1 MTLTLI
7 LTLSLT
13 LSFTFAFALAAT
25 ATATPAP
32 TATAALTRS
41 IARAIARAL
50 TRAIRRRPRVGRFIV
65 RSFGVIAVVGIRIR
79 CGALR
84 RLVLGRAF
92 ARVELVGLR
101 TVGIGISALMV
112 ATTATTTPTLA
123 TSSTFAGLAG
133 CVVVRAITRA
143 FTRAFTRAITRAPT
157 GVLPIVLVEF
167 AFESGFK
174 LGRRLRHIER
184 RLAVGLADFVALFA
198 GEQGLM
204 SLDLDREF
212 GALGEHFLAGELDL
226 LCNRVDANRIARL
239 ARRRWRGSHALGRCG
254 AGRSVGI
261 LLLLRLLIV
270 ELAIATATAAS
281 TPAPTATSA
290 SAAFAFVAL
299 LCANG
304 IRRRIASCGALAPS
318 RFSYLLSSFF
328 RGFLCVERIG
338 DAEFVFVDVGQ
349 ILETS

>member
-1 MTLTLI
+1 MTLI

-41 IARAIARAL
+41 ITRAL

-143 FTRAFTRAITRAPT
+143 ITRALT
-157 GVLPIVLVEF
+157 RVLPIVLVEF

-174 LGRRLRHIER
+174 LRRRLRHIER
-184 RLAVGLADFVALFA
+184 RLAVGLADFIALFA

-212 GALGEHFLAGELDL
+212 CALGEHFLAGELDL
-226 LCNRVDANRIARL
+226 LRNRVDANRIARL
-239 ARRRWRGSHALGRCG
+239 ARWRWRGSHALGRCG

-299 LCANG
+299 LCAIC
-304 IRRRIASCGALAPS
+304 IRRRIAGCGALAPS
-318 RFSYLLSSFF
+318 RFGYSLGSFF

>member
-1 MTLTLI
+1 
-7 LTLSLT
+7 
-13 LSFTFAFALAAT
+13 
-25 ATATPAP
+25 
-32 TATAALTRS
+32 
-41 IARAIARAL
+41 
-50 TRAIRRRPRVGRFIV
+50 
-65 RSFGVIAVVGIRIR
+65 
-79 CGALR
+79 
-84 RLVLGRAF
+84 
-92 ARVELVGLR
+92 
-101 TVGIGISALMV
+101 MV

-133 CVVVRAITRA
+133 CVVVRAI
-143 FTRAFTRAITRAPT
+143 TRAFTRAITRAPT

-270 ELAIATATAAS
+270 EIAIATATAAS

>member
-143 FTRAFTRAITRAPT
+143 FTRAITRAPT

-270 ELAIATATAAS
+270 EIAIATATAAS

>member
-13 LSFTFAFALAAT
+13 LRFTLAFALAAT

-41 IARAIARAL
+41 IARAL
-50 TRAIRRRPRVGRFIV
+50 TRAIRRRSRVGRFIV

-133 CVVVRAITRA
+133 CVVVRAI
-143 FTRAFTRAITRAPT
+143 TRAFTRAITRAPT

-270 ELAIATATAAS
+270 EIAIATATAAS

>member
-84 RLVLGRAF
+84 RPVLGRAF

-133 CVVVRAITRA
+133 CVVVRAI
-143 FTRAFTRAITRAPT
+143 TRAFTRAITRAPT

-270 ELAIATATAAS
+270 EIAIATATAAS

>member
-1 MTLTLI
+1 
-7 LTLSLT
+7 
-13 LSFTFAFALAAT
+13 
-25 ATATPAP
+25 
-32 TATAALTRS
+32 
-41 IARAIARAL
+41 
-50 TRAIRRRPRVGRFIV
+50 
-65 RSFGVIAVVGIRIR
+65 
-79 CGALR
+79 
-84 RLVLGRAF
+84 
-92 ARVELVGLR
+92 
-101 TVGIGISALMV
+101 MV

-143 FTRAFTRAITRAPT
+143 ITRALT
-157 GVLPIVLVEF
+157 RVLPIVLVEF

-174 LGRRLRHIER
+174 LRRRLRHIER

-226 LCNRVDANRIARL
+226 LRNRVDANRIARL
-239 ARRRWRGSHALGRCG
+239 ARWRGSHALGRCG

-261 LLLLRLLIV
+261 LLLLLLLIV
-270 ELAIATATAAS
+270 EIAIATATAAS

-299 LCANG
+299 LSAIG

-328 RGFLCVERIG
+328 CGFLCVERIG